1 AIVST
6 WNVHMTL
13 AGNPAPSKTW
23 TVSVWAP
30 SLRENGSDHR
40 SVVSLKVPKNEKS
53 VPSTAIIAS
62 TMPAEIWG
70 STYDTMIRAEASFVD
85 EPSVGVV
92 DKMTG
97 GLASNRAKSASA
109 STASDQAGP
118 AAMIPTYNRRKV
130 PEQF

>member
-1 AIVST
+1 
-6 WNVHMTL
+6 M
-13 AGNPAPSKTW
+13 
-23 TVSVWAP
+23 
-30 SLRENGSDHR
+30 
-40 SVVSLKVPKNEKS
+40 KVPKNEKS

-97 GLASNRAKSASA
+97 GFASNRAKSAST
-109 STASDQAGP
+109 STAGAPVGP
-118 AAMIPTYNRRKV
+118 TNMIPM
-130 PEQF
+130 